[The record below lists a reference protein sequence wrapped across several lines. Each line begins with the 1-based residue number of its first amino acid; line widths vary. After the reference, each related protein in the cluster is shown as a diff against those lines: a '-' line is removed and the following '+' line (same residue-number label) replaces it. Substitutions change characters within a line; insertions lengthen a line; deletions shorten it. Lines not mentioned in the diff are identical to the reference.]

1 MSSSK
6 LENLVRV
13 GHLKVEPGDQSEFD
27 GLLASGQK
35 RLADARNT
43 ALSSDSQFDLAY
55 NAAHAFALAAMR
67 WHGYR
72 PDKRFVVFQSLAH
85 TLGLGPE
92 VWRVLDKCHGT
103 RNSVEYE
110 GYVGVD
116 QQLLTALLEA
126 AETVQEF
133 SQKACTYPGHQAN
146 SKVI

>member
-1 MSSSK
+1 MSSTK
-6 LENLVRV
+6 LENLVRA
-13 GHLKVEPGDQSEFD
+13 GLLKAEPGDQSEFN

-85 TLGLGPE
+85 TLGLGPQ
-92 VWRVLDKCHGT
+92 VWRVLDKCHGI

-110 GYVGVD
+110 GYIGVD
-116 QQLLTALLEA
+116 QQLLTDLLEA
-126 AETVQEF
+126 TAKVQD
-133 SQKACTYPGHQAN
+133 SVKKLAPMPT
-146 SKVI
+146 SKPTRK